1 MEIAQENKVLQ
12 FVDQL
17 KKGSDC
23 QEFRETA
30 VAALGGMNFPTTKV
44 EDWKYTRVTKITK
57 QTYTQQ
63 QVNFDASSFKIGETE
78 MHRLVF
84 VNGFYDENQSSVLN
98 LEDGLTITSIE
109 NADMED
115 YLDKLDSID
124 ENVFSLINKGYY
136 TGGIHIRAEKNTVCP
151 TPIHIVHVTT
161 GEGVIANTRHFFDVD
176 QSAEVEVICTH
187 HSVNASES
195 FSNVVME
202 GSVGVNA
209 GLKVHKIQEEELDF
223 YHVSTEN
230 FIQEKDSRFEIN
242 SITVGAALLRNTLN
256 ILVDGENCNTH
267 LNGVYLTKEKQF
279 VDNHTFVD
287 HLQPNCISD
296 EMYKGVLDGKSKA
309 VFNGKVIVRQDSQKI
324 EAFQSNGNVL
334 LSTDG
339 EVYSKPE
346 LEIYADDVKC
356 SHGSTIGQLDEQ
368 AVFYLRARGIKK
380 KTAEHIMTQ
389 AFINEVIERISNED
403 VSTYAHELFSK
414 KYGWSADI

>member
-17 KKGSDC
+17 EKGSDC
-23 QEFRETA
+23 TDFRATA
-30 VAALGGMNFPTTKV
+30 IAALGGMDFPTTRV

-57 QTYTQQ
+57 KEYAPKE
-63 QVNFDASSFKIGETE
+63 VSFDASAFKIGESP
-78 MHRLVF
+78 MHRMVF
-84 VNGFYDENQSSVLN
+84 VNGFYDAAQSSL
-98 LEDGLTITSIE
+98 LEIDNGLTITSI
-109 NADMED
+109 ADVDMED

-136 TGGIHIRAEKNTVCP
+136 TGGVHVRAEKNTISNY
-151 TPIHIVHVTT
+151 PIHIVHVTT
-161 GEGVIANTRHFFDVD
+161 GSGVIANTRHFFDVD
-176 QSAEVEVICTH
+176 QSAELEVICSH
-187 HSVNASES
+187 HSVDAAES

-209 GLKVHKIQEEELDF
+209 GLKIHKIQEEELDF
-223 YHVSTEN
+223 YHISSEN

-242 SITVGAALLRNTLN
+242 TVTIGGALVRNGLN

-296 EMYKGVLDGKSKA
+296 EMYKGVMDDKSKA

-324 EAFQSNGNVL
+324 EAFQANGNVL
-334 LSTDG
+334 LSTDA
-339 EVYSKPE
+339 EVNSKPE

-389 AFINEVIERISNED
+389 AFINEVIERISNDEVTD
-403 VSTYAHELFSK
+403 YVYELFSK
-414 KYGWSADI
+414 KYGWSTEI